1 MLQITEEAV
10 REALKEVYDPELG
23 ISIVDLGLVYD
34 IDIKQDGAVH
44 LSMTLTTPACPL
56 GPTIRAQAHRALAL
70 LPGVKE
76 VRVDFVWSP
85 PWDPHTMA
93 SEEGKAALGLW

>member
-10 REALKEVYDPELG
+10 REALKEVYDPELV

-34 IDIKQDGAVH
+34 IDIKDGIVH
-44 LSMTLTTPACPL
+44 LTVTLPTPGCPL

-93 SEEGKAALGLW
+93 TEEGKAALGIW